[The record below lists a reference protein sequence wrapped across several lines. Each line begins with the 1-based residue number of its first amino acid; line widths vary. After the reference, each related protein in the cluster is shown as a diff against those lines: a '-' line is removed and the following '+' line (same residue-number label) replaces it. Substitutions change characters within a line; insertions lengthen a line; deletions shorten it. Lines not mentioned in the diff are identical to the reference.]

1 MSNILLSGYYGYNN
15 AGDEAILKSIIQN
28 IRAIDKDAKITVL
41 SDNIAFTKEKYGINA
56 VKRFNPFCIISALLS
71 YDVLISGGGTL
82 FQDKTSTR
90 SLIYYTSIINMAK
103 MLGKKVMIYAN
114 GIGPLK
120 NGANIARVKRSIE
133 RADLVTLRDKEAMEL
148 VESMEVKNKK
158 IFMTTDPVFCL
169 NPADDEVIDKI
180 LRENEIESN
189 REMVIVAVRS
199 WEKQGEFT
207 DIFANVCDYI
217 IETYA
222 KNVVFIVMQQPHDK
236 VATKII
242 MSKMKNESYIIDNI
256 TPIDMMGLMRR
267 AKYVLS
273 MRLHGLIFSSSVGT
287 PVLGFS
293 YDPKIENILRQVDM
307 PCVGTIEDMS
317 FDEMKK
323 AVDDIEVNI
332 NSYHEKLTQ
341 NIIEIKTMARSNF
354 DYMKQII
361 EM

>member
-56 VKRFNPFCIISALLS
+56 VKRFNPFSIIKALIS
-71 YDVLISGGGTL
+71 CDVLISGGGTL

-90 SLIYYTSIINMAK
+90 SLVYYTSIINLAK
-103 MLGKKVMIYAN
+103 MFGKKVMIYAN

-120 NGANIARVKRSIE
+120 NKSNIARVKHSIE
-133 RADLVTLRDKEAMEL
+133 KSDLVTLRDKEAMEL

-158 IFMTTDPVFCL
+158 IFMTTDPVFSL
-169 NPADDEVIDKI
+169 NPCEDDVVDDILKKNNID
-180 LRENEIESN
+180 SN
-189 REMVIVAVRS
+189 REKVIVAVRS

-207 DIFANVCDYI
+207 DIFAKVCDYI
-217 IETYA
+217 IENYA
-222 KNVVFIVMQQPHDK
+222 KDIIFIVMQQPHDK
-236 VATKII
+236 VATQII
-242 MSKMKNESYIIDNI
+242 VNKMNNESHIIDDI
-256 TPIDMMGLMRR
+256 SPIDMMGLMRR

-293 YDPKIENILRQVDM
+293 YDPKIENILRQIDM

-323 AVDDIEVNI
+323 SIDDIEVNI
-332 NSYHEKLTQ
+332 NTYYEKLTK
-341 NIIEIKTMARSNF
+341 NIIEIKNMARSNF
-354 DYMKQII
+354 DYMKQVIQ
-361 EM
+361 M

>member
-1 MSNILLSGYYGYNN
+1 M
-15 AGDEAILKSIIQN
+15 
-28 IRAIDKDAKITVL
+28 
-41 SDNIAFTKEKYGINA
+41 
-56 VKRFNPFCIISALLS
+56 
-71 YDVLISGGGTL
+71 LISGGGTL

-103 MLGKKVMIYAN
+103 MLGKKMMIYAN

-133 RADLVTLRDKEAMEL
+133 RSDLVTLRDREAMEL
-148 VESMEVKNKK
+148 VESMEVKNKN

-217 IETYA
+217 IENYA

-242 MSKMKNESYIIDNI
+242 MSKMKNESYIINNI
-256 TPIDMMGLMRR
+256 SPIDMMGLMRR

-273 MRLHGLIFSSSVGT
+273 MRLHGLIFSTTRSEERRVGKECRSRWS
-287 PVLGFS
+287 P
-293 YDPKIENILRQVDM
+293 
-307 PCVGTIEDMS
+307 
-317 FDEMKK
+317 
-323 AVDDIEVNI
+323 
-332 NSYHEKLTQ
+332 YH
-341 NIIEIKTMARSNF
+341 
-354 DYMKQII
+354 
-361 EM
+361 